1 MKSIKL
7 GRYAL
12 SSCVAAAM
20 LAGCGGSQLP
30 IGAPGAIPQSRAIA
44 THAERGRSW
53 MLPETQSQNLLYVS
67 NDVAN
72 EVDVFSYPR
81 GSKVGVLT
89 GFDSPKGECVDGSG
103 NIWIVNQTPP
113 EVIEY
118 AHGGS
123 NPVATLSVPGSSPA
137 GCAVDP
143 ITGNLAVTSQGD
155 QVSVYINASGTP
167 TTYADS
173 HMNGFGFC
181 AYDSSGN
188 LFVGA
193 GSTRDG
199 VLVELPNGSSS
210 FMTLT
215 VKPQPKHLHISGVQW
230 DGEYIAAGGV
240 AENTNSPSILYR
252 LQVVGSVATI
262 EGVTKLG
269 SPKLAPVAAQFWIQG
284 KTVVQSTNH
293 GAQIGVWPYP
303 AGGGPH
309 HLIRTAGRRTVWGT
323 AVSLAQ

>member
-1 MKSIKL
+1 MKTYVRL
-7 GRYAL
+7 AL
-12 SSCVAAAM
+12 IIGAAAA
-20 LAGCGGSQLP
+20 LCAGCGASQQP
-30 IGAPGAIPQSRAIA
+30 IGATAAPQSEAASHPQRL
-44 THAERGRSW
+44 GSW
-53 MLPETQSQNLLYVS
+53 MLQKAVNQNLLYAS
-67 NDVAN
+67 NDEAS
-72 EVDVFSYPR
+72 EVDVYSYPQ

-89 GFDSPKGECVDGSG
+89 GFDSPKGECVDASG

-113 EVIEY
+113 EIIEY

-123 NPVATLSVPGSSPA
+123 SPIATLSVPGSSPA

-143 ITGNLAVTSQGD
+143 STGNLAVTSQGD
-155 QVSVYINASGTP
+155 QVSVYADAGGTP
-167 TTYADS
+167 TTYTDS
-173 HMNGFGFC
+173 HVNGFGFC
-181 AYDSSGN
+181 GYDNSGN
-188 LFVGA
+188 LFVAA

-199 VLVELPNGSSS
+199 VLVELPNGSS
-210 FMTLT
+210 FITLT
-215 VKPQPKHLHISGVQW
+215 FKPQPKHLHISGVQW

-262 EGVTKLG
+262 EGEARLG
-269 SPKLAPVAAQFWIQG
+269 SPKLAPVTAQFWIQG

-293 GAQIGVWPYP
+293 GAQIGFWPYP

-309 HLIRTAGRRTVWGT
+309 HLIRTYGRRTVWGT

>member
-1 MKSIKL
+1 MKLLVLSH
-7 GRYAL
+7 YAVI
-12 SSCVAAAM
+12 SATAAL
-20 LAGCGGSQLP
+20 LAGCGASQPP
-30 IGAPGAIPQSRAIA
+30 IGSLGAAPQSGAIA
-44 THAERGRSW
+44 THAERGGSW
-53 MLPETQSQNLLYVS
+53 MLQKTRNQNLLYVS

-72 EVDVFSYPR
+72 EVDVFLYPR
-81 GSKVGVLT
+81 GSKVGVLA

-103 NIWIVNQTPP
+103 NVWIVNQTPP

-123 NPVATLSVPGSSPA
+123 SPVATLSVPGSSPA

-155 QVSVYINASGTP
+155 QVAVYVNAGGTP
-167 TTYADS
+167 TTYTDS
-173 HMNGFGFC
+173 HAGGFGFC
-181 AYDSSGN
+181 SYDTSGN

-210 FMTLT
+210 FTTLRF
-215 VKPQPKHLHISGVQW
+215 KPQPKHLHISGVQW
-230 DGEYIAAGGV
+230 DGEYIVAGGV
-240 AENTNSPSILYR
+240 AENTNSPAILYR
-252 LQVVGSVATI
+252 VQVVGSVAKI

-269 SPKLAPVAAQFWIQG
+269 SPKLAPVTAQFWILD

-323 AVSLAQ
+323 VVSLAQ